1 MKVPGLL
8 KMSFCLV
15 LTCVA
20 AFASAQDADA
30 NGDAAA
36 MTRVQAYLDSLHSL
50 RAGFDQAL
58 FDADSQPVQ
67 RSSGTLR
74 LQRPGKF
81 RWDYAPPFEQ
91 SIVADGERLWI
102 YDADLEQVTVRTL
115 DKTLASTPAMLL
127 SGDGRVR
134 DGYDF
139 QAGFTAD
146 GIEWIELAPR
156 VTDTDFR
163 LVRLGFEAEE
173 LLVMDLVDSLGQ
185 TTRIRFRDIENN
197 PELDAAVFR
206 FDPPEGA
213 DVIGADDL

>member
-1 MKVPGLL
+1 MRTPVLQKLCLCLL
-8 KMSFCLV
+8 LA
-15 LTCVA
+15 CVA
-20 AFASAQDADA
+20 GWTTAQDADH
-30 NGDAAA
+30 GAAA
-36 MTRVQAYLDSLHSL
+36 LTRVQAYLDSLHSL

-58 FDADSQPVQ
+58 FDAESRPVQ
-67 RSSGTLR
+67 ESSGTLR
-74 LQRPGKF
+74 LQRPGRF

-139 QAGFTAD
+139 QAGFTAE

-163 LVRLGFEAEE
+163 LVRLGFEGEA
-173 LLVMDLVDSLGQ
+173 LRVMDLVDSLGQ
-185 TTRIRFRDIENN
+185 TTRIRFREIENN
-197 PELDAAVFR
+197 PELDAEVFR
-206 FDPPEGA
+206 FAPPEGA